1 MEEKELIQR
10 AQRGDADAF
19 EVLVRQNEK
28 AVYNFCLRMCGSR
41 EDAFDL
47 SQEAFIK
54 AYRGLKSFKG
64 ESSFSTWLYRLT
76 SNVCIDFLRKR
87 KNEKTVPL
95 FTENDEGEESE
106 RVIPDPGPTPHE
118 RAENSELRRDIQ
130 NTLLRLSTE
139 HRQAIVLREIN
150 GLTYEEIARTLD
162 ISIGTVKSRISRAR
176 SEMCRELKKRWNF
189 SGSTASN
196 KTKGE

>member
-1 MEEKELIQR
+1 MEEKELILK
-10 AQRGDADAF
+10 AKSGDADAF
-19 EVLVRQNEK
+19 EVLLRQNEK

-95 FTENDEGEESE
+95 FMENDEGEENE
-106 RVIPDPGPTPHE
+106 RAIPDPAPTPHE
-118 RAENSELRRDIQ
+118 RAENSELRRDIR
-130 NTLLRLSTE
+130 NTLLSLSAE

-150 GLTYEEIARTLD
+150 GLTYEEIAR
-162 ISIGTVKSRISRAR
+162 K
-176 SEMCRELKKRWNF
+176 
-189 SGSTASN
+189 TAF
-196 KTKGE
+196 